1 MAFTRENSLPEGGT
15 SADADAVPLLRMNGI
30 SKRYGG
36 VRALEEARLEC
47 AAARIH
53 AVLGENG
60 AGKSTLI
67 KVMAGVVKPDSG
79 IMELENRPV
88 VFRNPAAA
96 MKAGIACIFQELSL
110 IPDLTVADNIAI
122 TSPPTRLGLIDRRSQ
137 RRLAEKALARAGAG
151 AIHPLSRVKDLPLS
165 RRQMV
170 EIAKALA
177 RNPKILILDEA
188 TSALTAAD
196 VERVF
201 TVLKQLRSEGLAI
214 IYISHRMHEIAQL
227 ADDCTVFRN
236 GRYVATFKAGTKS
249 DEAIVEMM
257 IGREYKSVFPA
268 KPQKPAARPPAL
280 TVRNLSW
287 TERLKGID
295 LSVRP
300 GEVVGLGGLDG
311 QGQHEL
317 LLALFGVLVGV
328 SGEIKVG
335 GKRVAIKS
343 PRAAKKREIGMAFIP
358 EDRKTE
364 GLMLPMSVRDN
375 LSFAAIEQFSHFGL
389 IDLRSERTAI
399 DRIIQLL
406 QIRCDGIESP
416 AGALS
421 GGNQQKVVIGKWL
434 MTKPRI
440 ILLNDP
446 TRGVD
451 VGTKQEF
458 YHRVRWLADE
468 GAAILFYSTDYDEL
482 VGCCDRVL
490 VFYDGAVVRVLEGA
504 AITERELV
512 ASALNLSS
520 ASAPVAGPAAMAPAG
535 NHSSAAHPETAPQ
548 QRADGHRNSDLKF
561 FISAHRGVLFAIAIF
576 IAMFTLYTSKHPAGF
591 SAKVVNTAATKG
603 TLLALVAMAQ
613 TIPVLTA
620 GLDLSVGMVLVLAN
634 CIASNILVG
643 SPLQTTFGA
652 LTVLAVGSLC
662 GAINGAIVVYGRL
675 QPIIATL
682 ATGAIYYGFA
692 LWLRPAPGGDVN
704 TDFADAM
711 VALAAGNIPVPLLLL
726 LGVVFFIWVPYRRS
740 VLGRAAYA
748 IGSSEQAAFMSGIP
762 IERAKFL
769 AYLLAGL
776 FSSIAGLLLTC
787 ITYSG
792 EANSLLGSS
801 YTLNSIAS
809 VVIGGTSLFGGSG
822 GAIGSIFGAFVLRTI
837 GDLLL
842 VFDLDPLWQ
851 PLFLGV
857 VLLVSVS
864 LGSLRLLRI
873 KNKLDIYK
881 GS

>member
-1 MAFTRENSLPEGGT
+1 
-15 SADADAVPLLRMNGI
+15 
-30 SKRYGG
+30 
-36 VRALEEARLEC
+36 
-47 AAARIH
+47 
-53 AVLGENG
+53 
-60 AGKSTLI
+60 
-67 KVMAGVVKPDSG
+67 
-79 IMELENRPV
+79 
-88 VFRNPAAA
+88 
-96 MKAGIACIFQELSL
+96 
-110 IPDLTVADNIAI
+110 
-122 TSPPTRLGLIDRRSQ
+122 
-137 RRLAEKALARAGAG
+137 
-151 AIHPLSRVKDLPLS
+151 
-165 RRQMV
+165 
-170 EIAKALA
+170 
-177 RNPKILILDEA
+177 
-188 TSALTAAD
+188 
-196 VERVF
+196 
-201 TVLKQLRSEGLAI
+201 
-214 IYISHRMHEIAQL
+214 
-227 ADDCTVFRN
+227 
-236 GRYVATFKAGTKS
+236 
-249 DEAIVEMM
+249 
-257 IGREYKSVFPA
+257 
-268 KPQKPAARPPAL
+268 
-280 TVRNLSW
+280 
-287 TERLKGID
+287 
-295 LSVRP
+295 
-300 GEVVGLGGLDG
+300 
-311 QGQHEL
+311 
-317 LLALFGVLVGV
+317 
-328 SGEIKVG
+328 
-335 GKRVAIKS
+335 
-343 PRAAKKREIGMAFIP
+343 
-358 EDRKTE
+358 
-364 GLMLPMSVRDN
+364 
-375 LSFAAIEQFSHFGL
+375 
-389 IDLRSERTAI
+389 
-399 DRIIQLL
+399 
-406 QIRCDGIESP
+406 
-416 AGALS
+416 
-421 GGNQQKVVIGKWL
+421 
-434 MTKPRI
+434 
-440 ILLNDP
+440 
-446 TRGVD
+446 
-451 VGTKQEF
+451 
-458 YHRVRWLADE
+458 
-468 GAAILFYSTDYDEL
+468 
-482 VGCCDRVL
+482 
-490 VFYDGAVVRVLEGA
+490 
-504 AITERELV
+504 
-512 ASALNLSS
+512 
-520 ASAPVAGPAAMAPAG
+520 
-535 NHSSAAHPETAPQ
+535 
-548 QRADGHRNSDLKF
+548 LKF

-652 LTVLAVGSLC
+652 LAVLAVGSLC
-662 GAINGAIVVYGRL
+662 GTINGAIVVYGRL

-711 VALAAGNIPVPLLLL
+711 VALVAGSIPVPLLLL

-864 LGSLRLLRI
+864 LGSFRLLRI

-881 GS
+881 RS